1 MNFFEIEFLNP
12 EYFLLLLLL
21 PFILYAIYKK
31 QKSYF
36 LFPFFA
42 DLKNT
47 YKKKSFSFIIKS
59 FFITLI
65 FLFYI
70 IIFSNPNLALT
81 NQRTNKTWI
90 DIVLILDISFSM
102 EATDLL
108 PNRLVKAKEV
118 INDFI
123 DYQKTNR
130 VWLVVFAWKPFTS
143 IPLTFDYNILK
154 ETIWNLQ
161 TDTINQNNKSLAWT
175 AVWDSILM
183 WETLFGIENNRE
195 KVIILLTDWD
205 SNTWVDPKLAASNS
219 KEKDIIIYTIWI
231 WSKSWWEIKYIS
243 NWFEQ
248 IQTIPA
254 INDEL
259 LKEVSKITSW
269 EYFRAE
275 DNLSLENIFKYL
287 EKLEKQEIEVEI
299 NKIYSNDYKFFVYTL
314 TILIFGFIIYIFNKR
329 EL

>member
-1 MNFFEIEFLNP
+1 MNFFGIEFLNP
-12 EYFLLLLLL
+12 EYFLLLIFL
-21 PFILYAIYKK
+21 PFLLFALYHK
-31 QKSYF
+31 QKRYF
-36 LFPFFA
+36 LFSFFN

-47 YKKKSFSFIIKS
+47 YTKKSYIFLIKS
-59 FFITLI
+59 ILITFIFI
-65 FLFYI
+65 FYI
-70 IIFSNPNLALT
+70 FIFSNPNIPI
-81 NQRTNKTWI
+81 TNKKTNKIWI

-108 PNRLVKAKEV
+108 PNRLEKAKEV

-161 TDTINQNNKSLAWT
+161 TNTINQNNKSLAGT
-175 AVWDSILM
+175 AIWDSILM
-183 WETLFGIENNRE
+183 WETLFWDNNRE

-205 SNTWVDPKLAASNS
+205 SNTWVDPKLAATNSN
-219 KEKDIIIYTIWI
+219 EKGIIIYTIWI
-231 WSKSWWEIKYIS
+231 WSKQGWQVKYIS
-243 NWFEQ
+243 SWFEH

-275 DNLSLENIFKYL
+275 DNLSLEKIFKYL
-287 EKLEKQEIEVEI
+287 EKLEKQDIEIKT
-299 NKIYSNDYKFFVYTL
+299 NKLYSNEYKFFAY
-314 TILIFGFIIYIFNKR
+314 ILSFLLFVFTIYILNKK

>member
-47 YKKKSFSFIIKS
+47 YKKKSSTFIIKS
-59 FFITLI
+59 LFISLI
-65 FLFYI
+65 FFFYI
-70 IIFSNPNLALT
+70 VIFSNPNIVLI
-81 NQRTNKTWI
+81 NQKTNKNWI
-90 DIVLILDISFSM
+90 DIVLVLDISFSM
-102 EATDLL
+102 EARDLS
-108 PNRLVKAKEV
+108 PNRLEKSKEV
-118 INDFI
+118 IKEFI

-130 VWLVVFAWKPFTS
+130 IWLVVFAWKPFTS

-154 ETIWNLQ
+154 ETVWNLQ
-161 TDTINQNNKSLAWT
+161 TDTINQDNISLAWT

-183 WETLFGIENNRE
+183 WETLFDNKNDRQ

-205 SNTWVDPKLAASNS
+205 SNSWVEPKLAALNS
-219 KEKDIIIYTIWI
+219 KEKGIIIYTIWI
-231 WSKSWWEIKYIS
+231 WSKSWWEVKYFS

-248 IQTIPA
+248 TQNIPA

-275 DNLSLENIFKYL
+275 DNLSLEKIFKYL
-287 EKLEKQEIEVEI
+287 EKLEKQEIEIET
-299 NKIYSNDYKFFVYTL
+299 NKLYLSQYSTFVY
-314 TILIFGFIIYIFNKR
+314 ILSFLLFTFTIYILNKK